1 MHERR
6 IWIHWIQWSRAK
18 GTGNGLLQRLQ
29 RIANGDESAVREV
42 IDEYGDLIWRLANR
56 YLDRAKHEIDD
67 AIQDVFVEIWLSA
80 KRFDPEKGSEAA
92 FIATLAHRR
101 LIDHQR
107 KAMTYRKNLRDHQVE
122 KMSTEPS
129 PGIGSIRSAV
139 HRQLAVE
146 VADRFEHLPEVERQ
160 ALWLAL
166 HRGMTH
172 RQIGEAMQS
181 PIGTVK
187 TRLRNGL
194 LRLVKQMRPDEM
206 KESEVREGGVA

>member
-1 MHERR
+1 M
-6 IWIHWIQWSRAK
+6 
-18 GTGNGLLQRLQ
+18 LQRLQ

-67 AIQDVFVEIWLSA
+67 AIWLSA

-122 KMSTEPS
+122 KMGTEPS

-146 VADRFEHLPEVERQ
+146 VADKFEHLPEDERQ
-160 ALWLAL
+160 ALWLAV
-166 HRGMTH
+166 HRGLTH
-172 RQIGEAMQS
+172 RQISEAMQS

-194 LRLVKQMRPDEM
+194 IRLVKQMRPDEVN
-206 KESEVREGGVA
+206 ESEVREGGVA